1 MNTIRCTDSTVKF
14 PVHSNPTVYMLTR
27 AFVVTLLQTVKFN
40 GICILIV
47 ILTCLECILCRGKL
61 KLLHVH
67 VFTMFSADFFVDV
80 DTDDFF

>member
-1 MNTIRCTDSTVKF
+1 
-14 PVHSNPTVYMLTR
+14 MLTH

-40 GICILIV
+40 GICILSV

-67 VFTMFSADFFVDV
+67 VFTMYSADFFWML
-80 DTDDFF
+80 TLMIFFNGMFVRVFFTENSEVN